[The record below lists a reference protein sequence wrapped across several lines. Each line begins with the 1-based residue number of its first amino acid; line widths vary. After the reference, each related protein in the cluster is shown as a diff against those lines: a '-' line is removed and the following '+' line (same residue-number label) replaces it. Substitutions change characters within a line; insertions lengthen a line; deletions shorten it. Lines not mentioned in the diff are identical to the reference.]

1 MQAIILKFIKTML
14 KKLLYLNI
22 LFLSL
27 ISISGYPQTEKA
39 FSEDAFL
46 INNNKKVTIYSDSI
60 GNNILSTIS
69 NDEKI
74 DKYYLFQILN
84 ISNNRIKVL
93 SKYTIDAGQND
104 SSIIIGWI
112 NYNSIGI
119 YVYNSRVNKP
129 FLFTSF
135 NRNSKKI
142 FIDESYLFNPSKILK
157 IKYVD
162 NKPWFKTVIKLRTKE
177 FKYGWIPPE
186 MQCTDIWNACRG
198 N

>member
-74 DKYYLFQILN
+74 DKYYLFQIL
-84 ISNNRIKVL
+84 L
-93 SKYTIDAGQND
+93 Q
-104 SSIIIGWI
+104 
-112 NYNSIGI
+112 
-119 YVYNSRVNKP
+119 
-129 FLFTSF
+129 
-135 NRNSKKI
+135 
-142 FIDESYLFNPSKILK
+142 LK
-157 IKYVD
+157 
-162 NKPWFKTVIKLRTKE
+162 
-177 FKYGWIPPE
+177 
-186 MQCTDIWNACRG
+186 
-198 N
+198 

>member
-1 MQAIILKFIKTML
+1 MKKIIYLYI
-14 KKLLYLNI
+14 LL
-22 LFLSL
+22 LSL
-27 ISISGYPQTEKA
+27 ITFRSYSQTVQS
-39 FSEDAFL
+39 FSEDFFL
-46 INNNKKVTIYSDSI
+46 KDNNKKVTIFSDSI
-60 GNNILSTIS
+60 GNTILSTIC

-74 DKYYLFQILN
+74 DKYYLFQILKV
-84 ISNNRIKVL
+84 SNNRIKVL
-93 SKYTIDAGQND
+93 STYTIDAGQND

-119 YVYNSRVNKP
+119 YVYNGRVNKP

-142 FIDESYLFNPSKILK
+142 FIDESYLFNPSNILK

-162 NKPWFKTVIKLRTKE
+162 NQPWFKTVIKTRTKE
-177 FKYGWIPPE
+177 LIYGWIPPE
-186 MQCTDIWNACRG
+186 MQCIDVWNACRG